1 MNIMRKPNKCRTH
14 SDAVEKRVIMM
25 AVVAMADVMT
35 YDTTWEE

>member
-14 SDAVEKRVIMM
+14 SDAVEERVIMM